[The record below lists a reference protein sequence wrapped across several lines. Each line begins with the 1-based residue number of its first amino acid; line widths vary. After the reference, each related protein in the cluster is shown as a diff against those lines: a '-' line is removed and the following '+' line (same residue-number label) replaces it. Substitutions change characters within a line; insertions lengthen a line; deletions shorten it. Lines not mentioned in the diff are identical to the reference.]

1 MQGLMHLT
9 VNSKVLFF
17 IYFKLFLSLRDVLRV
32 NIYSITKYLLY
43 RKYRN
48 KITENVLK

>member
-1 MQGLMHLT
+1 MHLT
-9 VNSKVLFF
+9 VNSKVFF
-17 IYFKLFLSLRDVLRV
+17 LLFLSLRDVLRV

-48 KITENVLK
+48 KITQNVLK